1 MSKLVIV
8 GTVAFDAIET
18 PFGKTD
24 KILGGA
30 ATFIGLA
37 ASKFNVDAAVVSVVG
52 GDFPQ
57 EYLDLLANKNID
69 ISGVEIVTEG
79 KTFFWSG
86 KYHNDMNTR
95 DTLVTELNV
104 LADFSPV
111 VPENYKNA
119 DVVMLGNLHPMVQ
132 MSVLDQMNKK
142 PKMAIL
148 DTMNFWMDCALNDL
162 KAVIKKVDVITIND
176 EEARQLT
183 GEYSLVVAAQKIQEM
198 GPKYVVI
205 KKGEHGAL
213 LFHGENVFFAPA
225 LPLREVFDPTGAG
238 DTFAGGF
245 AGYLAKTEDY
255 SFENMKNAVIYGST
269 LASFCVEKFG
279 TERMEKLE
287 DKEVYQRLNQFKQLT
302 QFEIVLQNSL

>member
-1 MSKLVIV
+1 MGKLVIV

-30 ATFIGLA
+30 GTFIGLA
-37 ASKFNVDAAVVSVVG
+37 ASNFNVDAAVVSVVG

-57 EYLDLLANKNID
+57 DYLDLMSNKNID
-69 ISGVEIVTEG
+69 VSGIEIVKEG

-86 KYHNDMNTR
+86 KYHNDMNSR
-95 DTLVTELNV
+95 DTLATELNV
-104 LADFSPV
+104 LADFEPK
-111 VPENYKNA
+111 VPENYTDA
-119 DVVMLGNLHPMVQ
+119 EVVMLGNLHPLTQ
-132 MSVLDQMNKK
+132 MSVLNQMTTK
-142 PKMAIL
+142 PKMVIL
-148 DTMNFWMDCALNDL
+148 DTMNFWMDCALEDL
-162 KAVIKKVDVITIND
+162 HNTMKYIDVITIND

-183 GEYSLVVAAQKIQEM
+183 GEYSLVVAARKIHTM

-213 LFHGENVFFAPA
+213 LFHDDKVFFAPA
-225 LPLREVFDPTGAG
+225 LPLEEVFDPTGAG

-245 AGYLAKTEDY
+245 AGYLAKTGDY
-255 SFENMKNAVIYGST
+255 SFENLKTAVIYGST

-279 TERMEKLE
+279 TERMLTLTSE
-287 DKEVYQRLNQFKQLT
+287 EVYKRLDQFKSLT
-302 QFEIVLQNSL
+302 QFDIELN

>member
-30 ATFIGLA
+30 ATYIGLSA
-37 ASKFNVDAAVVSVVG
+37 ANFDVDQAAVSVVG

-57 EYLDLLANKNID
+57 EYLDLLTDRKVNIEG
-69 ISGVEIVTEG
+69 IEIVKDG

-86 KYHNDMNTR
+86 KYHNDMNSR
-95 DTLVTELNV
+95 DTLATELNV
-104 LADFSPV
+104 LEHFNPV
-111 VPENYKNA
+111 VPQNYRDA
-119 DVVMLGNLHPMVQ
+119 EIVMLGNLHPLVQ
-132 MSVLDQMNKK
+132 QGVLDQMTKK
-142 PKMAIL
+142 PKLAIL
-148 DTMNFWMDCALNDL
+148 DTMNFWMDIALDDL
-162 KAVIKKVDVITIND
+162 LSVIKNVDVITIND

-183 GEYSLVVAAQKIQEM
+183 GEYSLVVAARKIHEM

-213 LFHGENVFFAPA
+213 LFHDDHMFYAPA
-225 LPLREVFDPTGAG
+225 LPLEEVFDPTGAG

-245 AGYLAKTEDY
+245 AGYLASTGDI

-279 TERMEKLE
+279 TERMIDLKKDEVNNRLKEFKKLTHFDIE
-287 DKEVYQRLNQFKQLT
+287 LK
-302 QFEIVLQNSL
+302 

>member
-30 ATFIGLA
+30 ATYIGFS
-37 ASKFNVDAAVVSVVG
+37 ASNFNVDSAAVSVVG

-57 EYLDLLANKNID
+57 EYLDLLEDRNVNIEG
-69 ISGVEIVTEG
+69 IEIVKEG

-86 KYHNDMNTR
+86 KYHNDMNSR

-104 LADFSPV
+104 LEHFNPV
-111 VPENYKNA
+111 VPESYKDA
-119 DVVMLGNLHPMVQ
+119 EVVMLGNLHPMVQ
-132 MSVLDQMNKK
+132 QGVLDQMTKK
-142 PKMAIL
+142 PKLAIL
-148 DTMNFWMDCALNDL
+148 DTMNFWMDIALDDL
-162 KAVIKKVDVITIND
+162 LSVIKNVDVITIND

-183 GEYSLVVAAQKIQEM
+183 GEYSLVVAARKIHKM

-213 LFHGENVFFAPA
+213 LFHDDNVFYAPA
-225 LPLREVFDPTGAG
+225 LPLEEVFDPTGAG

-245 AGYLAKTEDY
+245 AGYLAKTGDY
-255 SFENMKNAVIYGST
+255 SFENMKTAVIYGST

-279 TERMEKLE
+279 TERMINLT
-287 DKEVYQRLNQFKQLT
+287 DKEIYKRLEQFKSLT
-302 QFEIVLQNSL
+302 QFDIELA